1 MPIKGKVFI
10 VPNAEAKTYEMLV
23 INEGDREIGVTH
35 NVLNKG
41 QERLAVH
48 DDHVKYGHGLP
59 VRPNDG
65 SFLAFRYGDA
75 YQHQGNG
82 STVTIREGAIL
93 RVGLRGAA
101 VTTVELPPL
110 DGDMIELDFKD
121 FEWYGSEAHH
131 NTAHMRNY
139 AAQAQNKLHLDQ
151 GKDAIRARVEQLLAQ
166 KRKGPPCAG
175 EASITAVP
183 GKNGA
188 LSHWEVRFKN
198 AGDTPWIGT
207 CVFEGAQ
214 KNSGIG
220 LESMACPEK
229 GSAAVQRIE
238 ANGNYGVIAQAGRQ
252 LRVGVRGWGHTHL
265 ELPSAGTVQVDLKKF
280 KIEGG
285 QVSPD
290 FFDAAK
296 VDEKRREKMNKVQ
309 FFDAAGKALNAE
321 LKPVVYRGDE
331 AKNKTDFDPP
341 RVTVTKVEDS
351 EEHPGGGWLVE
362 LENRL
367 PKNDPHVDGNPEI
380 GFVATLRLSD
390 AGGDVGW
397 DPRQLPPKKFHDPGE
412 KKTWFIPEGANV
424 NGAEAKSG
432 EELIIGTRG
441 LGWFCSVK
449 LPTKSKPVDTDKSF
463 DSWAFREDQF
473 ARQNLLREFTSK
485 CRK

>member
-35 NVLNKG
+35 NILHKG
-41 QERLAVH
+41 NENSAVH
-48 DDHVKYGHGLP
+48 DDHGRYGHGMP

-65 SFLAFRYGDA
+65 SYMSFRYGDS
-75 YQHQGNG
+75 YNNSVPIKEG
-82 STVTIREGAIL
+82 SVL
-93 RVGLRGAA
+93 RVGLRYAA

-121 FEWYGSEAHH
+121 FHWYGNEAQH
-131 NTAHMRNY
+131 NTAAMRDY
-139 AAQAQNKLHLDQ
+139 AAQAQNKLNLDA
-151 GKDAIRARVEQLLAQ
+151 GKDGVRARIEQLLAQ

-188 LSHWEVRFKN
+188 LSHWEVRFEN
-198 AGDTPWIGT
+198 QGDTPWIGT

-238 ANGNYGVIAQAGRQ
+238 ANGNYGVLAQAGAP
-252 LRVGVRGWGHTHL
+252 LRIGVRGWGHANL
-265 ELPSAGTVQVDLKKF
+265 QLPSAGTVNVSLKKF
-280 KIEGG
+280 KIESG
-285 QVSPD
+285 QIAED
-290 FFDAAK
+290 FFDKGK
-296 VDEKRREKMNKVQ
+296 VEEKRREKMNKVR
-309 FFDAAGKALNAE
+309 FFDGAGKALNDE
-321 LKPVVYRGDE
+321 LKPVVYRGEE
-331 AKNKTDFDPP
+331 AKQKTDFLPP
-341 RVTVTKVEDS
+341 RVSVKKVEDS
-351 EEHPGGGWLVE
+351 EEHPGGGWVVS

-367 PKNDPHVDGNPEI
+367 PAKDPHVDGNPDI
-380 GFVATLRLSD
+380 GFVATLRISD

-397 DPRQLPPKKFHDPGE
+397 DPRQLPPKKFHAPGE
-412 KKTWFIPEGANV
+412 TKEWFIPEGVNV
-424 NGAEAKSG
+424 NGAEAKAG
-432 EELIIGTRG
+432 EELIVGTRG
-441 LGWFCSVK
+441 LGWFCSLK
-449 LPTKSKPVDTDKSF
+449 LPSKSKSVDTDKSF

-473 ARQNLLREFTSK
+473 ARQNLLRDFTDK